1 MKACASTTSSYSF
14 LVQFQKFFND
24 EKERRQKYAT
34 EAGVASK
41 LLTQTHFTMSTRLRP
56 ESSTIVITWLKK
68 QIVSLDQHR
77 PTSLPPADC
86 TTTVEEVESDPP
98 ILKAHNNTDIILR
111 LPMGKRI
118 KDIRWLSVW
127 CRRFTKAL
135 WTKETA
141 E

>member
-14 LVQFQKFFND
+14 LVQIHK
-24 EKERRQKYAT
+24 K
-34 EAGVASK
+34 
-41 LLTQTHFTMSTRLRP
+41 
-56 ESSTIVITWLKK
+56 SSTIIITWLKK
-68 QIVSLDQHR
+68 QIV
-77 PTSLPPADC
+77 
-86 TTTVEEVESDPP
+86 SDPP

-135 WTKETA
+135 WTKQLRHVHFTQLCDYSLMARSYEGRMCLTT
-141 E
+141 